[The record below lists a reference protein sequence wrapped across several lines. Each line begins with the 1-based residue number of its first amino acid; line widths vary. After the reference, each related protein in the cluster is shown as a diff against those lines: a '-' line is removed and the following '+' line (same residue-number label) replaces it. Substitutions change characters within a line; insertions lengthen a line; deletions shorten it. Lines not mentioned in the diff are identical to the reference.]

1 MDQYS
6 KPKAM
11 HDPAEH
17 NFKLLTTSD
26 LEAVM
31 EIIGQFAIS
40 ACQAEAAAILV
51 WDPDLEDFSD
61 RECFGAKKKQL
72 ATFVQ
77 ALTESFRDVLPDGSQ
92 TKFVELAVE
101 DLDTEPPKDLSPICV
116 YPIYF
121 EKELSACLLV
131 CGKEEREL
139 AGLEQDMLN
148 MPCGLVISHAWEYR
162 ELSRENQRLRTRYE
176 ELEDRIV
183 SMEEQTRKLIHD
195 VMAKDALRTK
205 HTERERLVYG
215 ISNTVRSSLEIE
227 SVLQRAVDNIGSTY
241 QVSRCLVLRL
251 EKEPETVEIYEYHS
265 PGISSNREHFV
276 SAEGLHFVRA
286 ASSKQAPQYLADPNE
301 SGSGEFDLEFLKLLD
316 FRSGLIVPLIMR
328 DKSLGV
334 LFLQDAIVPRD
345 WDIDDLALLGAL
357 ADQLSVGIENAQL
370 HAEKKQQAVMDEL
383 TGVANRRRFME
394 VYHLEFERAK
404 RYSENLSLV
413 VFDLDFLKK
422 INDTYGHQAGD
433 AAIRSI
439 GKLLKQSSRTVDLP
453 ARYGGEEFCLL
464 LPNTDLAMAAQIAER
479 ARKLINETPVEGLGT
494 ISASVGVACYPQHGE
509 DPEALFEKADE
520 ALYEA
525 KRGGRNRVCLA
536 GEAVSL
542 EYISPETSAPGN
554 ESTPSAKPM

>member
-1 MDQYS
+1 MS
-6 KPKAM
+6 
-11 HDPAEH
+11 DPAEH
-17 NFKLLTTSD
+17 NLKLLAAND
-26 LEAVM
+26 LEEVM
-31 EIIGQFAIS
+31 EIIGQFAVS
-40 ACQAEAAAILV
+40 ASPAEAVAIMI

-72 ATFVQ
+72 AGVVQ
-77 ALTESFRDVLPDGSQ
+77 ELTESFRDTLPDAASQ
-92 TKFVELAVE
+92 KFQEVDEDELDSAV
-101 DLDTEPPKDLSPICV
+101 PKELSPLCV
-116 YPIYF
+116 YPLYY
-121 EKELSACLLV
+121 EKELCACLLIAGV
-131 CGKEEREL
+131 EESQL
-139 AGLEQDMLN
+139 AALCQDLSHMS
-148 MPCGLVISHAWEYR
+148 CSLVITHAWEYR

-251 EKEPETVEIYEYHS
+251 EKVPETVEIYEYHS
-265 PGISSNREHFV
+265 SGISSIREHFV
-276 SAEGLHFVRA
+276 SADGLHFVRA

-301 SGSGEFDLEFLKLLD
+301 TVQGDFDLEFLKQLD
-316 FRSGLIVPLIMR
+316 YRSGLIVPLIMR
-328 DKSLGV
+328 DQSLGV
-334 LFLQDAIVPRD
+334 LLLQDAIVPRE
-345 WDIDDLALLGAL
+345 WDIDDLSLLGAL

-422 INDTYGHQAGD
+422 INDTHGHQAGD

-439 GKLLKQSSRTVDLP
+439 GKLLKQSSRAVDLP

-479 ARKLINETPVEGLGT
+479 ARKLINETPVEGLGP
-494 ISASVGVACYPQHGE
+494 ISASVGVACYPQHADE
-509 DPEALFEKADE
+509 PESLFERADE

-525 KRGGRNRVCLA
+525 KRTGRNRVCLA
-536 GEAVSL
+536 GAVSL
-542 EYISPETSAPGN
+542 EYISQDSGSQGTGAPGG
-554 ESTPSAKPM
+554 ESTSSAKPI